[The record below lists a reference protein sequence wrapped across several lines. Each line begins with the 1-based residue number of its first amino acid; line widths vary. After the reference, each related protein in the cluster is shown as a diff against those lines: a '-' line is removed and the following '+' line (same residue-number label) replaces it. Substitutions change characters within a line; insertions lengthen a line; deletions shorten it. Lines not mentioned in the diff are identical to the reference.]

1 MSYRFDAIY
10 QNSIIELKNYDWSK
24 YSSYAGLAKKFVQQA
39 WQYMK
44 FVGQDIA
51 GQTIKGVTFCFSSKP
66 PQEIINALQK
76 IGVIVNWID

>member
-39 WQYMK
+39 WH
-44 FVGQDIA
+44 
-51 GQTIKGVTFCFSSKP
+51 
-66 PQEIINALQK
+66 
-76 IGVIVNWID
+76 